1 MKTQI
6 TATLIVCG
14 ALLASASS
22 ASAME
27 LAGWQ
32 WWTAEGWQWQGV
44 SLEPETTPLSTDQPS
59 STALASTEFGGCL
72 LNDEPIDIETL
83 VDCRSD
89 ACLGRKFYY
98 GL

>member
-32 WWTAEGWQWQGV
+32 WWTAEGWQWAAAE
-44 SLEPETTPLSTDQPS
+44 LDTTDLDTIRNQRRLYLTS
-59 STALASTEFGGCL
+59 
-72 LNDEPIDIETL
+72 EPI
-83 VDCRSD
+83 R
-89 ACLGRKFYY
+89 
-98 GL
+98 